1 MEAASSHIV
10 MPNTIFWKRPTAS
23 TLLIMAAALP
33 KNVNRPARIQPASGR
48 VGVWKGGA
56 EAMTFA
62 LTPRALQYHFLNG
75 SDAEAPK
82 YSILALWRART
93 SVQARG
99 GGGWWEGVVH
109 SASGGAG
116 IVPVAVTRARI
127 SPRLTA
133 EPCFTL
139 PPAQPMH
146 TEKDHRV
153 VKNTWQV
160 RASMRSTGDR
170 EAGTAHHNDKLA
182 FSASRHTPT
191 RARAQNTRTK
201 HSHVPRRAYSR
212 TRGACHPTHMHRTRG
227 AHSRM
232 PGQHE
237 KWTHRARRWVQ

>member
-1 MEAASSHIV
+1 ML
-10 MPNTIFWKRPTAS
+10 RPQS
-23 TLLIMAAALP
+23 T
-33 KNVNRPARIQPASGR
+33 G
-48 VGVWKGGA
+48 KG
-56 EAMTFA
+56 
-62 LTPRALQYHFLNG
+62 
-75 SDAEAPK
+75 
-82 YSILALWRART
+82 SILALWRART

-182 FSASRHTPT
+182 FSPSLKQADTHQHAHAHKTL
-191 RARAQNTRTK
+191 AQNTRMYPDARTVAPEAHATQRTCTAPEARTAECPGSMRSGHTAECPGSMRSGHTGPGGGYSKGGGVK
-201 HSHVPRRAYSR
+201 H
-212 TRGACHPTHMHRTRG
+212 G
-227 AHSRM
+227 
-232 PGQHE
+232 PGWMVTG
-237 KWTHRARRWVQ
+237 KDSPVSAA